1 MPPKYLVLGH
11 ITHDRRPGGNT
22 IGGSVYY
29 GAITARKLGC
39 TAAMVTSC
47 SKEFP
52 FPREL
57 ATVNKSIS
65 YSSNTTIFH
74 NKYIDV
80 DQDKYRIQY
89 VESTANPLA
98 ISDVPP
104 LWKRPEIVH
113 FGPLVGEID
122 SNLICHFNNSLTI
135 ASIQGWT
142 RRWDRNG
149 KIQQLEWKGDNV
161 LPYVAAAICS
171 TEDLHSYSDITRWK
185 DMVPILILTKG
196 QKGATLYTQGNTFE
210 FDSIPIKQID
220 PTGAGDVFTAAFII
234 EYKETGDHEHS
245 ARFATI
251 AAGKSVS
258 GYQGSRIPDR
268 LTIDSVSNK

>member
-1 MPPKYLVLGH
+1 MTPNYLVLGH
-11 ITHDRRPGGNT
+11 ITHDKRPEGNAV
-22 IGGSVYY
+22 GGSVYY
-29 GAITARKLGC
+29 GAITASRLGY

-47 SKEFP
+47 PKEFL
-52 FPREL
+52 FPKEL
-57 ATVNKSIS
+57 ATIDKRIS
-65 YSSNTTIFH
+65 YSPKATIFH

-80 DQDKYRIQY
+80 GQDNYRIQY
-89 VESTANPLA
+89 VESTANPLS

-104 LWKRPEIVH
+104 QWKRPEIVH

-142 RRWDRNG
+142 RGWDRNG
-149 KIQQLEWKGDNV
+149 KVQQLEWKGDNV
-161 LPYVAAAICS
+161 LPYVDAAVCS
-171 TEDLHSYSDITRWK
+171 IEDLHSYSDITRWK

-196 QKGATLYTQGNTFE
+196 RKGATVYTRHETIE
-210 FDSIPIKQID
+210 LDPIPINQID

-258 GYQGSRIPDR
+258 GYQGSQIPDR
-268 LTIDSVSNK
+268 LTIDSVSDK